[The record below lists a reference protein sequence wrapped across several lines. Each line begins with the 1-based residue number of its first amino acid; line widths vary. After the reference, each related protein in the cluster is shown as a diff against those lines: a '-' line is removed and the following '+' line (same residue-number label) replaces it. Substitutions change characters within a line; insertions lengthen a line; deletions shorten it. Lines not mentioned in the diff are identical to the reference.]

1 MDRSWIA
8 HGHGGWHADWLVVPR
23 PITNMKLTAKIL
35 LNHSCK

>member
-23 PITNMKLTAKIL
+23 PIYIYVDIYLYIYI
-35 LNHSCK
+35 